1 MGGIR
6 WIIMLTASIVCVM
19 SIAFVKNIAIAMN
32 TTFALIHRLIYVM
45 PIRRLKVRG
54 SGDPLHSLTNL

>member
-1 MGGIR
+1 M
-6 WIIMLTASIVCVM
+6 
-19 SIAFVKNIAIAMN
+19 KNIAIAMN
-32 TTFALIHRLIYVM
+32 TTFALIHKLIYVM